1 MTLWNKEAIK
11 KEVAAAEQLMLDAG
25 VAIHDLEAGDRNR
38 WVSSV
43 QPVVNQ
49 QSDAIKLLVNKV
61 K

>member
-1 MTLWNKEAIK
+1 MR
-11 KEVAAAEQLMLDAG
+11 DAG

-43 QPVVNQ
+43 QPVVDQ